1 MSALTT
7 YKTIRAISSEE
18 QVTDLAIWQV
28 IRQRKVKSKVL
39 RGSVCVSLEEWDSY
53 ASSSAGKRYLKERRE
68 LGNNYYA
75 ERAKLRE
82 E

>member
-1 MSALTT
+1 MSTT
-7 YKTIRAISSEE
+7 AYKTIHSIASEE

-28 IRQRKVKSKVL
+28 IRKGKVKSRVL
-39 RGSVCVSLEEWDSY
+39 HGSVCVSFDDWDAY

-68 LGNNYYA
+68 LGSDYYSD
-75 ERAKLRE
+75 RAKLRE

>member
-1 MSALTT
+1 MT

-39 RGSVCVSLEEWDSY
+39 RGSVCVSFEEWDAY

-68 LGNNYYA
+68 LGSSYYS
-75 ERAKLRE
+75 EMAKLRE
-82 E
+82 EE